1 MADMTES
8 EVLIV
13 GAGPVGLTL
22 AIDLAWRGVDVTV
35 VETRRRAAPP
45 EPKCNHVAART
56 MEIFRRLGVA
66 DKVRNAGLPADY
78 PHDISYRTTFT
89 GQELTRIRIPCRR
102 DRFTAKDG
110 PDCDWPTPEPPH
122 RINQIFLEPILFE
135 HAAAQARICIVNRT
149 AVEDVVVEDTSS
161 RVTLRDLDSG
171 AVTRR
176 SCRYLIGCDGAR
188 SIVRK
193 AIGAELTGDAVVQR
207 VQSTFIR
214 APGLIDRQRHERA
227 WGTGVINPRRAGM
240 VYAID
245 GSERWL
251 VHNYLKPG
259 EGDFDSVDRDACIRT
274 ILGVGADFDYDIIS
288 REDWFGRR
296 LIADRFRDR
305 SAFIA
310 GDAAHIWVPYAGYG
324 MNAGIAD
331 AMNLSWLLAAHLNG
345 WAPASILDA
354 YEAERWPITSQV
366 SRFAMSHAEA
376 EIRRRGAIPDDI
388 EEAGA
393 NGEAA
398 RREVGHLTY
407 EINVQQYACA
417 GLNFGS
423 YYDRSPIIAYDGA
436 EHPAYTMSSYT
447 PSTVPGCRTPHLWCG
462 DGRSLYDA
470 MGPEFTLL
478 RFDPAIDVA
487 PLEAAARTRGMPLK
501 LLDMQRQMAAIFYG
515 DGLVLSRPDQ
525 HVAWRGDT
533 LPTNTLALVDHVRGA
548 ASRGGEAESGRAVP
562 TA

>member
-1 MADMTES
+1 MPDCN
-8 EVLIV
+8 VLIV

-35 VETRRRAAPP
+35 VETRKPHEPP

-66 DKVRNAGLPADY
+66 GKVRNAGLPADY
-78 PHDISYRTTFT
+78 PHDISYRTSFT
-89 GQELTRIRIPCRR
+89 GEELTRIKIPCRR

-110 PDCDWPTPEPPH
+110 PDCNWPTPEPPH

-135 HAAAQARICIVNRT
+135 HAASQPRIRILNRT
-149 AVEDVVVEDTSS
+149 AAEDISVEENSAG
-161 RVTLRDLDSG
+161 VTLRDLDTG
-171 AVTRR
+171 KVTRM

-207 VQSTFIR
+207 VQSSYIR
-214 APGLIDRQRHERA
+214 APALLALQRHESA
-227 WGTGVINPRRAGM
+227 WGTGSINPRRTGM

-245 GSERWL
+245 GRERWL
-251 VHNYLKPG
+251 VHNYMKPG

-274 ILGVGADFDYDIIS
+274 ILGVGADFDYEIIS
-288 REDWFGRR
+288 KEDWYGRR
-296 LIADRFRDR
+296 LIASKFRDR
-305 SAFIA
+305 CAFIA

-331 AMNLSWLLAAHLNG
+331 AVNLSWLLSAHLNG
-345 WAPASILDA
+345 WAPAAILDA

-376 EIRRRGAIPDDI
+376 EIRRRGSVPEEI
-388 EEAGA
+388 EDEGA
-393 NGEAA
+393 TGA
-398 RREVGHLTY
+398 RTREEVGRLTY
-407 EINVQQYACA
+407 EINVRQYACA

-423 YYDRSPIIAYDGA
+423 YYDRSPIIAYDGGQ
-436 EHPAYTMSSYT
+436 PPPYTMDSYT
-447 PSTVPGCRTPHLWCG
+447 PSTVPGCRTPHLWCK
-462 DGRSLYDA
+462 DGSSLYDA

-478 RFDPAIDVA
+478 RFDASIDVA
-487 PLEAAARTRGMPLK
+487 PLGAAARNRSLPLK
-501 LLDMQRQMAAIFYG
+501 ILDVTRPASSKPDG
-515 DGLVLSRPDQ
+515 DSLVLSRPDQ
-525 HVAWRGDT
+525 HVAWRSNR
-533 LPTNTLALVDHVRGA
+533 LPVDCLALIDRVRGA
-548 ASRGGEAESGRAVP
+548 ADQAQERA
-562 TA
+562 

>member
-1 MADMTES
+1 MTDAD
-8 EVLIV
+8 VLIA

-22 AIDLAWRGVDVTV
+22 AIDLAWRGINVTV
-35 VETRRRAAPP
+35 VETRPPAALP

-66 DKVRNAGLPADY
+66 EKVRNAGLPADY

-89 GQELTRIRIPCRR
+89 GQELTRIPIPCRR
-102 DRFTAKDG
+102 DRFTARDG
-110 PDCDWPTPEPPH
+110 PDCNWPTPEPPH

-135 HAAAQARICIVNRT
+135 HAAAQPRIRILNRMS
-149 AVEDVVVEDTSS
+149 VEEVEVRDSS
-161 RVTLRDLDSG
+161 ATVGVRDLETG
-171 AVTRR
+171 AVSRL

-188 SIVRK
+188 SLVRK
-193 AIGAELTGDAVVQR
+193 AIGAELSGDAVVQR
-207 VQSTFIR
+207 VQSTYIR
-214 APGLIDRQRHERA
+214 APGLIDRQQYAPA
-227 WGTGVINPRRAGM
+227 WGTGSINPRRSGM

-245 GSERWL
+245 GRERWL
-251 VHNYLKPG
+251 VHNYMKPD

-274 ILGVGADFDYDIIS
+274 ILGVGAEFQYDIIS
-288 REDWFGRR
+288 KEDWYGRR

-366 SRFAMSHAEA
+366 SRFAMSHAES
-376 EIRRRGAIPDDI
+376 EIRRRGAVPEEI
-388 EEAGA
+388 EEAGPK
-393 NGEAA
+393 GELA
-398 RREVGHLTY
+398 RRQVGRLAY

-417 GLNFGS
+417 GLNFGT

-436 EHPAYTMSSYT
+436 EHPAYTMDSYT
-447 PSTVPGCRTPHLWCG
+447 PSTVPGCRTPHLWCE
-462 DGRSLYDA
+462 DGSSLYDA

-478 RFDPAIDVA
+478 RFDPAVDVRA
-487 PLEAAARTRGMPLK
+487 FEAAARHRGVPLRV
-501 LLDMQRQMAAIFYG
+501 LDIGRPADAVSH

-525 HVAWRGDT
+525 HVAWRGNV
-533 LPTNTLALVDHVRGA
+533 LPIDPLALIDLVRGA
-548 ASRGGEAESGRAVP
+548 AN
-562 TA
+562 

>member
-22 AIDLAWRGVDVTV
+22 AIDLAWRGIDVTV
-35 VETRRRAAPP
+35 VETRQRAAPP

>member
-1 MADMTES
+1 MTES

-22 AIDLAWRGVDVTV
+22 AIDLAWRGIDVTV
-35 VETRRRAAPP
+35 VETRQRAAPP

-398 RREVGHLTY
+398 RREVGNLTY